1 MDPVDALDDKELAEH
16 IGRARIALQVRQATA
31 PCPAALPITN
41 SYFTKLYD
49 KDELEDIVC
58 AITRARNLG
67 IRTPF
72 IKRTVPLPNST
83 RIECITQRIHGPTL
97 EECWTSLGWFSTIR
111 LAFQLRGMVHR
122 MRTVTSLTAGSPGT
136 GICRSLWL
144 EEYYGVPPKAS
155 VAVISSI
162 VNFWFNLVNFR
173 REASKTVEQHKETCS
188 AGPIQPEANLVFT
201 HTDLAPRNI
210 ILEEQTKNLW
220 LIDWDLSGYY
230 PTYFEFAGMRNFI
243 IPPDWGWFGE
253 LRWKLFCWI
262 AAGWYEKER
271 VMLNEVHRKA
281 GRFPAARRFSIKAG
295 ATPSQKLVDDPAET
309 NT

>member
-16 IGRARIALQVRQATA
+16 IGQARIGSRQGTA
-31 PCPAALPITN
+31 PCPGALPITN

-49 KDELEDIVC
+49 KDELEDVVC

-67 IRTPF
+67 IRTPS

-83 RIECITQRIHGPTL
+83 RIECITHRIRGPTL
-97 EECWTSLGWFSTIR
+97 EECWASLGWFSTIR
-111 LAFQLRGMVHR
+111 LAFQLRSMVRR

-144 EEYYGVPPKAS
+144 EEHYGVPPKAS
-155 VAVISSI
+155 AAVISSI
-162 VNFWFNLVNFR
+162 VNFWLNLVNFR

-188 AGPIQPEANLVFT
+188 AGPTKPEANLVFT

-210 ILEEQTKNLW
+210 ILEEKTNNLW

-230 PTYFEFAGMRNFI
+230 PRYFE
-243 IPPDWGWFGE
+243 
-253 LRWKLFCWI
+253 WKLFCWI
-262 AAGWYEKER
+262 AAGWHEKER

-281 GRFPAARRFSIKAG
+281 GRFPAARRFSIKTG
-295 ATPSQKLVDDPAET
+295 ATPSQKPVDD
-309 NT
+309 